1 MPVGTDLTWH
11 KSELDI
17 LKEFEKMWTDGL
29 MRAAENR
36 VAVGSVGTEVRRQAR
51 QRVQPFDIT
60 RSEILVVTLDGSGF
74 EKQEGRSLSQ
84 AVMDYYGGEEFYAN
98 NPTLGEVR
106 VGKRGIK
113 SSVQHR
119 PLYGMKI
126 EGFKALKEII
136 SDGGWLLMRLG
147 IMQASVM
154 TEYV

>member
-17 LKEFEKMWTDGL
+17 LKEFDKMWTDGL
-29 MRAAENR
+29 MGAAENR

-60 RSEILVVTLDGSGF
+60 RSEILENMKKVTEMSPVVTLDGSGF

-136 SDGGWLLMRLG
+136 SDGGG
-147 IMQASVM
+147 
-154 TEYV
+154 Y